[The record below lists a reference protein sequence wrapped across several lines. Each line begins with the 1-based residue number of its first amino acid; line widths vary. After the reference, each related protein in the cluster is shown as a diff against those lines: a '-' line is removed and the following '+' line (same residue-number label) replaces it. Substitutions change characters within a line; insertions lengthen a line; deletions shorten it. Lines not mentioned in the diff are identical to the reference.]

1 MVEVSYFSVEYA
13 PGRYFNCEKQRSKL
27 SETSCAAQYKKHKSN
42 ASGSVCTGCEI
53 GAAHAG
59 EQIIYT
65 LPQKLCCRCGGT
77 DKRLIHARICV
88 SCYNREREYV
98 LGRNAKGKPPIHARA
113 LHAVGVFVAK
123 AGRIQIGVVADTAEA
138 AMAPI
143 RKSHKATI
151 SFMPPGV
158 PDYIFAQMRLL

>member
-1 MVEVSYFSVEYA
+1 MVVAVAYFNVDCA
-13 PGRYFNCEKQRSKL
+13 PGRYFKCEKQRCTL
-27 SETSCAAQYKKHKSN
+27 SETSCAKQYVKAKG
-42 ASGSVCTGCEI
+42 GSSLCSGCEV
-53 GAAHAG
+53 GASHAG
-59 EQIIYT
+59 EKIVYG
-65 LPQKLCCRCGGT
+65 LPVKMCCRCGGT

-123 AGRIQIGVVADTAEA
+123 VGRIQIGVVADTAEA

-143 RKSHKATI
+143 RKSHEATI

>member
-1 MVEVSYFSVEYA
+1 MVEVSYFSVEFA
-13 PGRYFNCEKQRSKL
+13 PGRYFKCEKQRCTL
-27 SETSCAAQYKKHKSN
+27 SEPSCAKQYIKAKGG
-42 ASGSVCTGCEI
+42 ASICTGCEI

-59 EQIIYT
+59 EKIIYG
-65 LPQKLCCRCGGT
+65 LPLKMCCRCGGT

-88 SCYNREREYV
+88 SCYNRESELRK
-98 LGRNAKGKPPIHARA
+98 GRNAKGKFPIHARA
-113 LHAVGVFVAK
+113 LHAVNVFIAR
-123 AGRIQIGVVADTAEA
+123 AGKIQIGFVADTAEA

-143 RKSHKATI
+143 RKSHKAVI